1 MFQFQRLSTCLRPN
15 RINETWLLII
25 FRLQCFFPLNL
36 LHLVLA
42 EPWEHV
48 TLPVQALACGNSG
61 RLLDLGL
68 FVVICIEPI
77 NLLVVALVLQ
87 FHFLIFV
94 GLESFNVGVVDQ
106 VRLDE
111 VVHLGL
117 VERRRADLEEVLEA
131 LALAEAIQI
140 ENKWCS
146 ERPDRL
152 RNLS

>member
-1 MFQFQRLSTCLRPN
+1 M
-15 RINETWLLII
+15 
-25 FRLQCFFPLNL
+25 
-36 LHLVLA
+36 
-42 EPWEHV
+42 
-48 TLPVQALACGNSG
+48 
-61 RLLDLGL
+61 
-68 FVVICIEPI
+68 
-77 NLLVVALVLQ
+77 LVVALVLQ

-111 VVHLGL
+111 VVHFGL